1 MKGNLLCRERSQK
14 KLLCR
19 ERERDMGQLDHRS
32 AGSSEEGQ
40 EDRRT
45 DERNVGAH
53 ASQWPMDR

>member
-1 MKGNLLCRERSQK
+1 MQREVSK
-14 KLLCR
+14 KNYCAER
-19 ERERDMGQLDHRS
+19 ERERDMGPLDHRS